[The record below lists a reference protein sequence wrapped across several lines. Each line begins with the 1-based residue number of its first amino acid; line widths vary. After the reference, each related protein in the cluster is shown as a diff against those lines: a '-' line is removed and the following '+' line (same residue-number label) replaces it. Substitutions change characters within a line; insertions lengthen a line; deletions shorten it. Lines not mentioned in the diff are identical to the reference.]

1 MEGHVKHGRVGLA
14 RRSAGARTSQAAF
27 ASSSAADMRTDAR
40 SMTGSEKVGV
50 TMKLVVEEERAA
62 SIGASG
68 VSGSRQMREGGRK
81 MSWKIGVLL
90 ASFGVR
96 SQIFDLVMTSGR
108 NFPELPAQPTAAR
121 PLSRP
126 PPLSRSTL
134 A

>member
-1 MEGHVKHGRVGLA
+1 MW
-14 RRSAGARTSQAAF
+14 
-27 ASSSAADMRTDAR
+27 
-40 SMTGSEKVGV
+40 
-50 TMKLVVEEERAA
+50 
-62 SIGASG
+62 
-68 VSGSRQMREGGRK
+68 
-81 MSWKIGVLL
+81 WKIGVLL
-90 ASFGVR
+90 ASFGVRSAVGGR